1 MSIFWSIVKGLND
14 VLTNTLKEFGNNKN
28 DTVSKDDIREIIRD
42 EWVRHLYDCSDEEL
56 NRYCDWYVLHRSVE
70 ENGRYKC
77 INTIADYCADKGIE
91 FYYRYNY

>member
-1 MSIFWSIVKGLND
+1 MSIFWSIVNGLNNVLANSLRSFETNDD
-14 VLTNTLKEFGNNKN
+14 VSNTNRRDE
-28 DTVSKDDIREIIRD
+28 IRD
-42 EWVRHLYDCSDEEL
+42 EWVRRLYDCSDEEL

-77 INTIADYCADKGIE
+77 IHTIADYCADKGIE